1 MTKLSRKLQTQK
13 RHRRLRR
20 FLIGD
25 SIEGWAD
32 AIKVLMKSYL
42 NGGGSKII
50 FDYSEQ
56 GQD

>member
-1 MTKLSRKLQTQK
+1 MFSKPYEK
-13 RHRRLRR
+13 RTRR

-42 NGGGSKII
+42 R
-50 FDYSEQ
+50 
-56 GQD
+56 